1 MVKKQ
6 QLQNGNHVP
15 VPVFVDVTVLFLFYM
30 NRQDELNG
38 LKSLTEDYKI

>member
-6 QLQNGNHVP
+6 QLQNGNH